1 MGSLLQHQSTRETLV
16 DEVHA
21 IPASIHRPIIP
32 TIADR
37 TDNHMVISQDHHDN
51 IQNIRPVHGFQLP
64 PFMNNSNAV
73 VNTGMFSSNLN
84 ELHSSSDHTNPFIP
98 PPLPVNILKKIEKDD
113 FVSFEDLLPST
124 PSTATTSRD
133 EHFIDIDIESSA
145 LRLRQKEKSKR
156 IINLSSWMLAWN
168 NFMQTTLHFK
178 PGRYFVL
185 FCYQKNFCRLV
196 SKYRFDACYR
206 YDKDFRLLVAS
217 QSSLSPEQRTARWE
231 DLHSELSSM
240 HLQQDTLLPTCF
252 HCRNTGH
259 FAPNCPLKNTGN
271 DNAFRNVVNTSQ
283 TFIPRFPSSHPSQSG
298 QSMEI
303 SRYTPNKQQPMS
315 LRSPT
320 TCNRFNRGNF
330 CAKPPCKFSHVCN
343 KCNQGHPGVQC
354 NSTSSSFFIP
364 QSR

>member
-1 MGSLLQHQSTRETLV
+1 MPRSRRLRVAEENVADHEKSCEDWSKLKMEVLKLKCNQYGLVSTGKKAEVQHRLMAHFHTNHDNDDDVSIITAIGDVSTHVRVEEDNCILEELRALRSEIGAMKQKQQEMGSLLQHQSTRETLV
-16 DEVHA
+16 EVHA
-21 IPASIHRPIIP
+21 IPASIHCPIIP
-32 TIADR
+32 TIADM

-51 IQNIRPVHGFQLP
+51 IQNIQPVHSFQLP

-145 LRLRQKEKSKR
+145 SRLRQKEKSKR

-185 FCYQKNFCRLV
+185 FCYQKIR
-196 SKYRFDACYR
+196 SD
-206 YDKDFRLLVAS
+206 
-217 QSSLSPEQRTARWE
+217 
-231 DLHSELSSM
+231 SM
-240 HLQQDTLLPTCF
+240 HV
-252 HCRNTGH
+252 TGMTKTFVYWWH
-259 FAPNCPLKNTGN
+259 LK
-271 DNAFRNVVNTSQ
+271 V
-283 TFIPRFPSSHPSQSG
+283 H
-298 QSMEI
+298 
-303 SRYTPNKQQPMS
+303 
-315 LRSPT
+315 
-320 TCNRFNRGNF
+320 
-330 CAKPPCKFSHVCN
+330 
-343 KCNQGHPGVQC
+343 
-354 NSTSSSFFIP
+354 
-364 QSR
+364 